1 MHVKLRSD
9 TILDYLFSET
19 ATWSL
24 STDCGGVSP
33 LTLVKQ
39 GLNETTTAKAIHAY
53 IHTYYI
59 HILYYWAARK
69 GNAQSRNTF
78 GYAAKKDKMGDETL
92 RRLCVPDSPFIGA
105 DFCGE
110 GTGHFRS
117 SSEQTWKLMWNK
129 HKIISLGYWP
139 YIYAE

>member
-53 IHTYYI
+53 IHTTYI
-59 HILYYWAARK
+59 YFIIGLPVSATPNQERLLAMP
-69 GNAQSRNTF
+69 Q
-78 GYAAKKDKMGDETL
+78 KDKMGDETL
-92 RRLCVPDSPFIGA
+92 RRLCVPHSPFIGA

-110 GTGHFRS
+110 GTGHFQS
-117 SSEQTWKLMWNK
+117 SSEQTWKLIWNK
-129 HKIISLGYWP
+129 HKIIALGYWP

>member
-24 STDCGGVSP
+24 STGCGGVSP
-33 LTLVKQ
+33 LTLDKQ
-39 GLNETTTAKAIHAY
+39 GLNETTTAKAIRAY

-69 GNAQSRNTF
+69 GNAQSRNAF
-78 GYAAKKDKMGDETL
+78 GYAAKRQNGGRNSQEALRAPLPLHWGRFLRGGDGSFP
-92 RRLCVPDSPFIGA
+92 VV
-105 DFCGE
+105 
-110 GTGHFRS
+110 
-117 SSEQTWKLMWNK
+117 
-129 HKIISLGYWP
+129 
-139 YIYAE
+139 

>member
-53 IHTYYI
+53 IHT
-59 HILYYWAARK
+59 
-69 GNAQSRNTF
+69 T
-78 GYAAKKDKMGDETL
+78 
-92 RRLCVPDSPFIGA
+92 
-105 DFCGE
+105 
-110 GTGHFRS
+110 
-117 SSEQTWKLMWNK
+117 
-129 HKIISLGYWP
+129 
-139 YIYAE
+139 YIYFIIGLPVRATPNQEILLAMPQKKQNGGRNSQEALRARLPLHWGRFLRGGNGSFPVV

>member
-53 IHTYYI
+53 IHTTY
-59 HILYYWAARK
+59 LYFIIGLPVRATPNQERLSAMP
-69 GNAQSRNTF
+69 Q
-78 GYAAKKDKMGDETL
+78 KDKMGDETL
-92 RRLCVPDSPFIGA
+92 RRLCVPHFSFIGA

-110 GTGHFRS
+110 GTGHFRL
-117 SSEQTWKLMWNK
+117 SSEQTWKLIWNK

>member
-39 GLNETTTAKAIHAY
+39 GLNETTMAKAIHAY
-53 IHTYYI
+53 IHTTYI
-59 HILYYWAARK
+59 YFIIGLLVRATPNQEILLAMP
-69 GNAQSRNTF
+69 Q
-78 GYAAKKDKMGDETL
+78 KDKMGDETPPSMGPIFSG
-92 RRLCVPDSPFIGA
+92 RDGYFISGRLANRLGSRF
-105 DFCGE
+105 
-110 GTGHFRS
+110 GTN
-117 SSEQTWKLMWNK
+117 TKL
-129 HKIISLGYWP
+129 LL
-139 YIYAE
+139 